1 MKRRHT
7 PRRERLRRAVIG
19 RILRRAL
26 NAMVASSLAM
36 IANGCATTEQSVSKL
51 QAVKSLRIISAIGD
65 DFTMTK
71 TGLTAAADAER
82 HASIEAWRIDD
93 VIVARIAARLGQS
106 FQVQPVTYPRA
117 AFTAIEAPSPFSVS
131 KLTNGRDSRISDLV
145 RSQVL
150 PQGLDAY
157 VVVTKVTSAYGSRG
171 RSVAGIGILTHVAM
185 FGSSAQLHVL
195 YTITVVDGHTFKV
208 IDKKIALPAGSTELF
223 RLAGPSRDLAGDLVS
238 AAQNPGENDQL
249 KVAAI
254 DLIDGSLGRTLQD
267 LKLIDRSAS

>member
-1 MKRRHT
+1 MKSCNDRRRDL
-7 PRRERLRRAVIG
+7 PRRTVTGRMLRRG
-19 RILRRAL
+19 LDAL
-26 NAMVASSLAM
+26 VASSLAM
-36 IANGCATTEQSVSKL
+36 IASGCVSMESPATRL
-51 QAVKSLRIISAIGD
+51 RAVKSIGIISAIGD

-71 TGLTAAADAER
+71 TGLIAAADADR
-82 HASIEAWRIDD
+82 HGSIEAWGIDD
-93 VIVARIAARLGQS
+93 VVVGRIGAQLGRR

-117 AFTAIEAPSPFSVS
+117 AFAAREAASPFTVT
-131 KLTNGRDSRISDLV
+131 KLTSGRDSRIADLI
-145 RSQVL
+145 RGQVS
-150 PQGLDAY
+150 PQGPDAY
-157 VVVTKVTSAYGSRG
+157 VVVTKATSAYGSRG
-171 RSVAGIGILTHVAM
+171 RSVAGIGILSHVAM